1 MSNKKC
7 SIHPPHINKVQMNE
21 AAKYIAA
28 AKEISK
34 QIHGGG
40 VVSAKLGSMY
50 TKIAQIIASS
60 MLNLGLN
67 TCAYIIS
74 KFPAKLREPVI
85 NMLKKDAE
93 LFAQKEKM
101 DAQYNKE
108 NQKINEENQ
117 KIYDENQKVFNA
129 VGGGKACSSLKKD
142 DCIKNT
148 DDCSWINS
156 KCVSKQE
163 IDSWNQAK
171 MYTLQLVPEMNL
183 NDFKYSEGI
192 SGKACIGFSIK
203 AIRWGLICAFVCFFS
218 SFTLAVAAPAFVGA
232 SLAYDFA
239 AYIAHRIMYPNYKQ
253 QKGLMAHVDVAADNV
268 ANYLKSKEASLMSSA
283 PMPSAPVPFAPMPSA
298 PVPSAKKSSAKKS
311 SAKKSTAKKSSAKA
325 INRRSK
331 SQKMTSL

>member
-1 MSNKKC
+1 MSNKNC
-7 SIHPPHINKVQMNE
+7 SIHPPPHINKVKMNA

-34 QIHGGG
+34 QIDGGG

-101 DAQYNKE
+101 EAQFFAQKE
-108 NQKINEENQ
+108 KMDDQLNEENK
-117 KIYDENQKVFNA
+117 KIYEENQKVFNA

-183 NDFKYSEGI
+183 NDFKYTEGI

-253 QKGLMAHVDVAADNV
+253 QKGFMAHVDVAADNV
-268 ANYLKSKEASLMSSA
+268 ANYLKSKEASLMPSA
-283 PMPSAPVPFAPMPSA
+283 PMPSAPMP
-298 PVPSAKKSSAKKS
+298 SAKKS
-311 SAKKSTAKKSSAKA
+311 SAKKSTAKKSSAKKSSTKA